1 MTLPNIPTK
10 LKSRKLL
17 LSLAIIAMI
26 AVSNAMGSPLD
37 DASLEAIVKV
47 CLGLLGAQ
55 GAVDMAAAFSAG
67 RSVASA
73 IEGDVG
79 AEDE

>member
-1 MTLPNIPTK
+1 MNLPEVPAK

-17 LSLAIIAMI
+17 LSLAIIVLVVI
-26 AVSNAMGSPLD
+26 SNAIGSPLD

-47 CLGLLGAQ
+47 GLGLIGAQ
-55 GAVDMAAAFSAG
+55 GAVDMASAFAAG

-73 IEGDVG
+73 LEVEDVSEEG
-79 AEDE
+79 

>member
-1 MTLPNIPTK
+1 MKIPEVPVK

-17 LSLAIIAMI
+17 LTLAIIALV

-37 DASLEAIVKV
+37 EASLEAIVKIG
-47 CLGLLGAQ
+47 LGLVGAQ

-67 RSVASA
+67 RSVAA
-73 IEGDVG
+73 AVEEE
-79 AEDE
+79 AE